1 MLYRGRP
8 VSLPH
13 LLRYLYQEPCSAK
26 LGGFAL
32 LSSLLFSDGTPP
44 LTGTVTRFAP
54 SPTGDLH
61 LGHAY
66 SALFAADQAER
77 DGGTFLLRIEDID
90 VTRCRAEYEATN
102 LDDLRWLGLSWAE
115 PVRRQS
121 EHFDFYRAAVDL
133 LEEMGLLY
141 RCFLSRR
148 ELNET
153 LSAPH
158 GAPAEAPTDTDK
170 LLTEAER
177 NRRLDSGAPFTLRLR
192 MERALERTGALDW
205 TDRQRGTQQAR
216 PEMFGD
222 VVLARRDIPTSYHLA
237 VILDDALQGITLV
250 TRGEDLLEATHI
262 HRLLQ
267 ALLDLP
273 TPDYQHHGLVRDEDG
288 KRLAKREQS
297 IAIRD
302 LRAAGHSAGD
312 VCAMARNQASD

>member
-1 MLYRGRP
+1 MLFP
-8 VSLPH
+8 
-13 LLRYLYQEPCSAK
+13 
-26 LGGFAL
+26 
-32 LSSLLFSDGTPP
+32 DGTPP

-66 SALFAADQAER
+66 SALFAADLAAR

-90 VTRCRAEYEATN
+90 TTRCRPEHETAN
-102 LDDLRWLGLSWAE
+102 LEDLRWLGLSWPE

-121 EHFDFYRAAVDL
+121 EHFGFYRIALDL

-148 ELNET
+148 ELGDA

-158 GAPAEAPTDTDK
+158 GTPAEAPTDTDE
-170 LLTEAER
+170 LLPEAER
-177 NRRLDSGAPFTLRLR
+177 QRRLAAGAPFALRLR
-192 MERALERTGALDW
+192 MARALELTGPLVW
-205 TDRQRGTQQAR
+205 TDRQRGEQQAR

-222 VVLARRDIPTSYHLA
+222 VVLARKDIPTSYHLA
-237 VILDDALQGITLV
+237 VTLDDALQGITLV
-250 TRGEDLLEATHI
+250 TRGEDLLAATHI

-273 TPDYQHHGLVRDEDG
+273 TPDYLHHGLLLDKDG
-288 KRLAKREQS
+288 NRLAKRDQS
-297 IAIRD
+297 TAIRD
-302 LRAAGHSAGD
+302 LRSAGHSAEE
-312 VCAMARNQASD
+312 VCAMAMSQAPD